1 MLYKSFDITNFKS
14 MKIIHI
20 VLLEINRPT
29 VTNTVVMTLVIQYNY
44 KSQYFERHAST

>member
-29 VTNTVVMTLVIQYNY
+29 QLQTQLL
-44 KSQYFERHAST
+44 

>member
-14 MKIIHI
+14 MKIIHNI

-29 VTNTVVMTLVIQYNY
+29 QLQTQLL
-44 KSQYFERHAST
+44 